1 VEPDHP
7 MILVVTYYSG
17 ERGRG
22 EASFNILVDGE
33 RIGHQEVTRSS
44 PPRFFDVEYPI
55 NANSVKGKKKVT
67 VRFQAT
73 EGSYIASV
81 FGIRMIR
88 GDTDKGEARGLPLR
102 LTRLLEYLNLL
113 VG

>member
-1 VEPDHP
+1 

-22 EASFNILVDGE
+22 GASFDILVDGE
-33 RIGHQEVTRSS
+33 HLSHQEVTRSS

-55 NANSVKGKKKVT
+55 NASIIKGKKKVT
-67 VRFQAT
+67 VRFQAA

-88 GDTDKGEARGLPLR
+88 RDSDESQ
-102 LTRLLEYLNLL
+102 
-113 VG
+113 